1 MKSSAEIIDFPAAR
15 LPVRDAAP
23 RSRLALLAATI
34 RNPIEALPPEV
45 YEAGLVRSNVF
56 GTKLVHVMDPELVQ
70 ALLVGEADS
79 LEKSPAIRR
88 ALGPALGDGLLT
100 SDGAHWRWQRRASA
114 PAFRSDSL
122 AGFVPTMI
130 EAAARCCERLRAA
143 GPRSTV
149 DIGREMMR
157 TTFDIIGETMLS
169 GRDAIDVD
177 RVAVGAADYLRQT
190 GWALALSMLR
200 APRWMPHPGKRR
212 GARAASYLRQA
223 VIGVVSERRESGRS
237 RQDMVDRLLDAVDP
251 ETGSR
256 MSDADIADNLLTFV
270 AAGHETTALGL
281 AWTLDLLSRHPRAR
295 AGVLEEIDD
304 VARGGPI
311 EPGHV
316 ERLAATRRAF
326 QEGMRLY
333 PPAPLISRVARRS
346 VRLGREM
353 FAAGTRFVVPIH
365 AVHRHRALWPE
376 PERFD
381 PGRFSPERVAA
392 QHRYAFMPFGAGPRV
407 CIGAGFATT
416 EAVVI
421 LASVLQR
428 FRLEATTARPPAAR
442 MEITL
447 RPAGT
452 LSMRAEPRT
461 GYGSAADRR

>member
-1 MKSSAEIIDFPAAR
+1 MSANSGAEIIDFPATR
-15 LPVRDAAP
+15 LPIRDAAP
-23 RSRLALLAATI
+23 RSRLGVLAATI

-45 YEAGLVRSNVF
+45 YDAGLVRSNVF
-56 GTKLVHVMDPELVQ
+56 GTPLVHVMDPELVQ
-70 ALLVGEADS
+70 TLLVGEADS
-79 LEKSPAIRR
+79 LGKSPAIRR

-100 SDGAHWRWQRRASA
+100 SDGAHWRWQRRAAA
-114 PAFRSDSL
+114 PAFRPDSL
-122 AGFVPTMI
+122 ADFIPVMI
-130 EAAARCCERLRAA
+130 EAAARACARLHAA
-143 GPRSTV
+143 SDAPV

-190 GWALALSMLR
+190 GWALALSLLH
-200 APRWMPHPGKRR
+200 APHWVPHPGKRR
-212 GARAASYLRQA
+212 GARAAAYLRRA
-223 VIGVVSERRESGRS
+223 VIAVVAERRASGRE
-237 RQDMVDRLLDAVDP
+237 RHDLVDRLLRAVDP

-256 MSDADIADNLLTFV
+256 MSDVDITDNLLTFV

-281 AWTLDLLSRHPRAR
+281 AWTLDLLSRHPRVR
-295 AGVLEEIDD
+295 AGVLDEIDQ
-304 VARGGPI
+304 VTNGAPL
-311 EPGHV
+311 EAAHV
-316 ERLAATRRAF
+316 DRLTITRQTF

-346 VRLGREM
+346 VRLGRDIFE
-353 FAAGTRFVVPIH
+353 AGTRFVVPIH
-365 AVHRHRALWPE
+365 AIHRHRGLWRD

-381 PGRFSPERVAA
+381 PTRFSPDRIAA
-392 QHRYAFMPFGAGPRV
+392 RHRYAFMPFGAGPRV

-428 FRLEATTARPPAAR
+428 FRLETTTPRPPAAR

-447 RPAGT
+447 RPASP
-452 LSMRAEPRT
+452 LAMRPVPRASYR
-461 GYGSAADRR
+461 GPA